1 MRRTIAGVVLV
12 LCAVACVCASSLF
25 TILHTVDGMET
36 LRMQSLERAGEG
48 DLEGAEEYLTK
59 LARALARDDPAPG
72 NSHRPQRPAQR
83 GGRDHRRAH
92 QPGARLSGRLL

>member
-36 LRMQSLERAGEG
+36 LIQ
-48 DLEGAEEYLTK
+48 
-59 LARALARDDPAPG
+59 
-72 NSHRPQRPAQR
+72 NVI
-83 GGRDHRRAH
+83 RRI
-92 QPGARLSGRLL
+92 RR